1 MIDSYEKLTVGKYQE
16 VKAVIDSDVDEYTT
30 NIQLVAILNDMTEDE
45 VGDLDLKSY
54 QALNQKLEFLQELPA
69 KRMVAVKY
77 KIGGFDLDVM
87 MDMQQMT
94 VAQYIDYQTYLKD
107 IDKYLVEMLSVFLIP
122 KGKKYADGY
131 DIIEVQNAI
140 RDNLSIIDA
149 LSMSAF
155 FLLWYQSLT
164 KATVASLTRRM
175 KKMMKKA
182 KNPQEI
188 ERLQEVITNLED
200 VGVGLHLLT
209 E

>member
-16 VKAVIDSDVDEYTT
+16 VKAVIDSDVDEYST
-30 NIQLVAILNDMTEDE
+30 NIQLVAVLNNMTEEE

-54 QALNQKLEFLQELPA
+54 QTLNQKLEFLQELPA
-69 KRMVAVKY
+69 KRMVATKY

-87 MDMQQMT
+87 MSMQQMT

-107 IDKYLVEMLSVFLIP
+107 VDKYLVEMLSVFLIP

-140 RDNLSIIDA
+140 RDNMSIIDA
-149 LSMSAF
+149 MSLSAF
-155 FLLWYQSLT
+155 FLLLYQSLT
-164 KATVASLTRRM
+164 KATVASLTRKM
-175 KKMMKKA
+175 KKMMKKS
-182 KNPQEI
+182 KNSQEI
-188 ERLQEVITNLED
+188 EKLQEVIRNLED
-200 VGVGLHLLT
+200 VGVGLRLLT